1 MKACIFTAN
10 HEAMPV
16 EEITLDAPAQPGEV
30 HVKWVAS
37 GVCHSDLSIWEGK
50 LPIPPGSILGH
61 EGAGKVVA
69 VADGGKSG
77 LKPGDHVI
85 GNFVPIC
92 GECFFCTSGQPFLC
106 ERGQA
111 IGMSRFPFARPDGS
125 RLFGAVGG
133 LATFA
138 EEAVVHEAALV
149 KIPSDF
155 SLEEACLVGCGVTT
169 GVGAVLNAAKVTKGS
184 TVAVIGCGGVGQ
196 SVIQGARIA
205 GAARI
210 IAIDLNEAKRAT
222 AGKFGATHSCDPA
235 VQDPVSFVQGMTEGR
250 GADFAFEVVGHPKLQ
265 RMACDMTRA
274 GGSTCWVG
282 VPSIMDETEV
292 QGGMIPLM
300 NKSIIGTMY
309 GSADVRQDF
318 VKFIN
323 FAKAGDLDL
332 KGMVSRRIKIGDIN
346 EAFVEMT
353 KGDSIRSV
361 VVHD

>member
-10 HEAMPV
+10 HEPMPV
-16 EEITLDAPAQPGEV
+16 EELTLDAPSQPGEV

-61 EGAGKVVA
+61 EGAGVV
-69 VADGGKSG
+69 VSVVGGKNG
-77 LKPGDHVI
+77 LQPGDHVI

-92 GECFFCTSGQPFLC
+92 GECFFCNSGQPFLC

-111 IGMSRFPFARPDGS
+111 IGMSRFPFVRSDDS
-125 RLFGAVGG
+125 RMFGAVGG

-155 SLEEACLVGCGVTT
+155 PLEQACLVGCGVTT
-169 GVGAVLNAAKVTKGS
+169 GVGAALNAAKVTKGS

-210 IAIDLNEAKRAT
+210 IAIDLNEAKRASAT
-222 AGKFGATHSCDPA
+222 KFGATHSCDPA
-235 VQDPVSFVQGMTEGR
+235 VSDPVSFVQGMTEGR
-250 GADFAFEVVGHPKLQ
+250 GADFAFEVVGHTKLQ
-265 RMACDMTRA
+265 RMAVDMTRP
-274 GGSTCWVG
+274 GGRCCWVG

-292 QGGMIPLM
+292 QGGMIPLQ
-300 NKSIIGTMY
+300 NKAVLGTMY
-309 GSADVRQDF
+309 GSADVREDF
-318 VKFIN
+318 IRFIN

-332 KGMVSRRIKIGDIN
+332 AGMVSRRIKIGDIN

-361 VVHD
+361 VIHD